1 MSTINTRKRVEEDLS
16 SLKNMI
22 YRMCGMAGESVEQA
36 VWALKNRDAE
46 LARKV
51 IEAGDA
57 LDELEDK
64 VDAGCMEFA
73 ARYQPLGEDLR
84 SVVSLMHIAVDLERI
99 GDYAEN
105 IAESAAALSGKPPL
119 KPLTDIPCMVEI
131 LKKMLSLSAEAL
143 DSRSVAAALN
153 VFPLDDD
160 MDDLD
165 RQIIRELLLL
175 IMEKPERIE
184 QSIGLMNVSR
194 ILERAGDHA
203 TNVAE
208 RIAYMYTGRPVRAS
222 DCRRKRRG

>member
-1 MSTINTRKRVEEDLS
+1 MTAINTRKRLEEDLS
-16 SLKNMI
+16 ALKNMI
-22 YRMCGMAGESVEQA
+22 YRMGGMTAEAVEQA
-36 VWALKNRDAE
+36 VWALKNNDAE

-51 IEAGDA
+51 IDGGDTI
-57 LDELEDK
+57 DELEEK

-105 IAESAAALSGKPPL
+105 IAKAALSLAERPPL
-119 KPLTDIPCMVEI
+119 KPLIDIPRMVEI
-131 LKKMLSLSAEAL
+131 VKEMLSISMAAL
-143 DSRSVAAALN
+143 DARDGEAALK

-160 MDDLD
+160 IDDLD
-165 RQIIRELLLL
+165 KQVIRELLLL
-175 IMEKPERIE
+175 ILEKPERIE
-184 QSIGLMNVSR
+184 QSLSLMNVSR

-208 RIAYMYTGRPVRAS
+208 RVAYIYTGRAVKAS
-222 DCRRKRRG
+222 DYRRRRQI